1 MFFATVLGIGILFSF
16 SGCNNSLQSENSH
29 EISSSPHVDVYVV
42 KSQAVP
48 LIQTLPG
55 RTAAFNVAEVRPQVN
70 GIILKR
76 KFKEGAFV
84 KEGDE
89 LYEINDE
96 VYQAHFNKEIA
107 NLKFQERELQR
118 MEKLKESKAIAA
130 QEYENV
136 LYSLE
141 KAKADVRLAQLNLDY
156 CKVKAPL
163 SGKIGY
169 SMISVGALV
178 TNGQPNELAVIQ
190 QIDPIYVDLNPAV
203 PQILQNQNNHLPK
216 ESPSENPNPSQHSQP
231 QNSSNNNKHEL
242 PFWQDAAVTLMLED
256 GSRYPHSGKIKFLDN
271 RVQEDTGTVLLRA
284 EIPNPDGIL
293 LPGMFVRASVTEGI
307 RQNAKLIPQQSLFRD
322 NKGNPYVW
330 IVRPDNTTEMRFVKV
345 ERVLGNTYLIDNGIE
360 EGDQVV
366 VEGSQFIKQDI
377 NVIPKQTEHPELKIS
392 FE

>member
-1 MFFATVLGIGILFSF
+1 
-16 SGCNNSLQSENSH
+16 
-29 EISSSPHVDVYVV
+29 
-42 KSQAVP
+42 
-48 LIQTLPG
+48 
-55 RTAAFNVAEVRPQVN
+55 VN

-96 VYQAHFNKEIA
+96 VYQAHFNREIA
-107 NLKFQERELQR
+107 NLKFQERELRR
-118 MEKLKESKAIAA
+118 MEELKESKTITT
-130 QEYENV
+130 QEYENT
-136 LYSLE
+136 LYEFE
-141 KAKADVRLAQLNLDY
+141 KAQSDVALARLNLNY

-163 SGKIGY
+163 SGKIGR

-190 QIDPIYVDLNPAV
+190 QIDPVYVDLNPAV
-203 PQILQNQNNHLPK
+203 PQILQNQSNNLPK
-216 ESPSENPNPSQHSQP
+216 EYPSENPVSSQHSPSQHSQP
-231 QNSSNNNKHEL
+231 QNSFNTNEHKHL
-242 PFWQDAAVTLMLED
+242 FWQDADVTLMLED
-256 GSRYPHSGKIKFLDN
+256 GSRYPLSGKIKFLDN
-271 RVQEDTGTVLLRA
+271 RVQEDTGTVLLCA

-322 NKGNPYVW
+322 SKGNPYVW
-330 IVRPDNTTEMRFVKV
+330 IVRPDNTVEMRFVKV
-345 ERVLGNTYLIDNGIE
+345 ERTLGNTYLISNGIE

-377 NVIPKQTEHPELKIS
+377 NVIPKQTEHLELKIS